1 MENDYETQFYV
12 GVLEKF
18 SQNNENSEETLLLIY
33 KKIVELMVL
42 LEETKHEQFVQNALI
57 VIIALLEDNIPDFP
71 MRKGTDLKYISKQER
86 ETLNNVLK
94 QEFSV

>member
-1 MENDYETQFYV
+1 MENDYEYQFYV

-33 KKIVELMVL
+33 KKIVELMGL

-57 VIIALLEDNIPDFP
+57 VIIALLEDFIPDFP
-71 MRKGTDLKYISKQER
+71 MRKGTDLKNISKQER
-86 ETLNNVLK
+86 ETLNYVLK

>member
-1 MENDYETQFYV
+1 LENDYETQFYV

-33 KKIVELMVL
+33 KKIVELMGL

>member
-1 MENDYETQFYV
+1 MENDYEYQFYV

-18 SQNNENSEETLLLIY
+18 SQNKENSEETLLLIY
-33 KKIVELMVL
+33 KKIVELMGL

-57 VIIALLEDNIPDFP
+57 VIIALLEDYIPDFP
-71 MRKGTDLKYISKQER
+71 MRKGTDLKHISKQER

>member
-1 MENDYETQFYV
+1 LENDYETQFYV

-33 KKIVELMVL
+33 KKIVELMGL

-57 VIIALLEDNIPDFP
+57 VIIALLEDNIPDF
-71 MRKGTDLKYISKQER
+71 RKGTDLKYISKQER